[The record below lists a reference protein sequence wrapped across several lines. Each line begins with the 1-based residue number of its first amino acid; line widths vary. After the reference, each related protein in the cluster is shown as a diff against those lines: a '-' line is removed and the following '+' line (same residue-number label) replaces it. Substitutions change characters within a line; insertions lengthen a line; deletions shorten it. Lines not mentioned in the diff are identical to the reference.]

1 MLFSVA
7 WKNIWRNKLRS
18 LIVIFAIV
26 IGLFGGLYGSA
37 IMLGMVDQRIRLAIA
52 NEVSNIQI
60 HQKDFILNKELKDT
74 IPDMARLKGVLN
86 SMHTIKAYTC
96 RLKVVGMA
104 SSATNGLGVM
114 INGIDPDREKLV
126 TDICKSIP
134 DSLGSWFGDRRKNQV
149 VIGHK
154 LMEKLKV
161 KPRSKIVLIFQ
172 DDSGNMVSGAFKI
185 TGVYRTSNTSFDEA
199 NIFVSRSDLQT
210 LLGFR
215 SERSHEISIALNDD
229 GTNAADVSTLGK
241 ISSDLTVVG
250 WKEIMP
256 DLGMMN
262 DMMMMWLYLVMVIIL
277 LALSFGII
285 NTMMMSVLE
294 RTRELGMLM
303 AVGMNRRRVF
313 IMIMLESVMLSLCG
327 GLLGMG
333 ISALVIQ
340 LSSRYGVD
348 LSTFGKGMED
358 MGFSAIAYPML
369 GTGFYIGLT
378 ALVILTGI
386 LSSLMPARRA
396 LKLKPVEAIR
406 IL

>member
-37 IMLGMVDQRIRLAIA
+37 IMLGMVDQRIGLAIA

-60 HQKDFILNKELKDT
+60 HQKDFMLNKELKDT
-74 IPDMARLKGVLN
+74 IPGVARLKGILDTMQTV
-86 SMHTIKAYTC
+86 KAYTC

-114 INGIDPDREKLV
+114 INGIDPEREKLV
-126 TDICKSIP
+126 TDIYKAIP
-134 DSLGSWFGDRRKNQV
+134 DSQGSWFGDRRKNQV

-161 KPRSKIVLIFQ
+161 KLRSKIVLIFQ
-172 DDSGNMVSGAFKI
+172 DDSGNMVSAAFKI

-199 NIFVSRSDLQT
+199 NIYVSRSDLHI

-215 SERSHEISIALNDD
+215 TERSHEISIALKDD
-229 GTNAADVSTLGK
+229 RTNAADVAVLGK
-241 ISSDLTVVG
+241 VNSDLSVKG

-262 DMMMMWLYLVMVIIL
+262 DMMMIWLYLVMVIIL

-313 IMIMLESVMLSLCG
+313 FMIMLESVMLSLWG

-333 ISALVIQ
+333 FSALMIQ
-340 LSSRYGVD
+340 LSSRHGVD
-348 LSTFGKGMED
+348 LSHFGKGMED
-358 MGFSAIAYPML
+358 MGFSAITYPML
-369 GTGFYIGLT
+369 GADFYIGLT
-378 ALVILTGI
+378 VLVILTGI

-396 LKLKPVEAIR
+396 LKLRPVEAIR